1 MYDITKRR
9 TFIGLD
15 SWHSTIKELVNK
27 DEIIIGLIGNKM
39 DLFENMEVTEE
50 EAEEYA
56 NSIGAKLKLVSAKED
71 IESFNNFLYELLLD
85 YLEKKKLKENNII
98 NINEDENKTNIK
110 NKNKINKNKKEK
122 SNNNININIQK
133 KVSIKGDYNKS
144 KLIKLQKYQS
154 F

>member
-50 EAEEYA
+50 EAEEFA
-56 NSIGAKLKLVSAKED
+56 
-71 IESFNNFLYELLLD
+71 
-85 YLEKKKLKENNII
+85 
-98 NINEDENKTNIK
+98 
-110 NKNKINKNKKEK
+110 
-122 SNNNININIQK
+122 
-133 KVSIKGDYNKS
+133 
-144 KLIKLQKYQS
+144 
-154 F
+154 